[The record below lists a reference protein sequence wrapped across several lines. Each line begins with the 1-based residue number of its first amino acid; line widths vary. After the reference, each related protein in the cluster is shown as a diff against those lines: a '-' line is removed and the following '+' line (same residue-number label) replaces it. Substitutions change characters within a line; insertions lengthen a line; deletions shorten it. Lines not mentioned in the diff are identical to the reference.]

1 MPLPEQRLD
10 IGSLE
15 SAQFAGNNL
24 GGLASLNSATANAIC
39 RTALFNQSD
48 GQAAARNIVLT
59 VAPTSAAPP
68 QPPPPAFKRSL
79 VDMETMPSAESQKAA
94 DMPAAAAAVYAAQ
107 PLSGVATRGLRQGA
121 RRNPPRYS
129 DFTDDLSDTD
139 SPGESYDEEEE
150 DLDGFSEDNSSRRIG
165 LRSRGSSLQ
174 SADASQFRSAMSG
187 GDSGREG
194 RRGGSG
200 GVAPKRPRSKSLLC
214 EQDPE
219 APGLTLEQRRK
230 IRRRINNRASA
241 RRVRQKR
248 EEELHKI
255 SAQVTKL
262 DQEKQQLSARVLQS
276 QTGCSQLALQLKE
289 IHERWQLTCLTNATL
304 HKELMGLREVW
315 QRARGAAMSA
325 AQQQAPMSSM
335 GPPPAASGAP
345 AATSGPPGRMGGRP
359 SLSNLASL
367 DLASFLAN

>member
-1 MPLPEQRLD
+1 MMTDHLMVWQVQLESGRANNQMLPANAMHPPVSAHPGSQQRGQSMAWAGMQGLEGSSREAFASIGCQTYAPLQRKQLLQPLSLHNTVTSGMPLPEQRLD
-10 IGSLE
+10 MGSLE
-15 SAQFAGNNL
+15 SAQFAGNNM

-94 DMPAAAAAVYAAQ
+94 DMPPAAAAVYAAQ
-107 PLSGVATRGLRQGA
+107 PSSGVATRGLRQGA

-230 IRRRINNRASA
+230 IRRCFTSVTFLDTYCTWDMAVHRPGNIGMQASCA
-241 RRVRQKR
+241 KEPCLSIRLFVLDRHVAN
-248 EEELHKI
+248 
-255 SAQVTKL
+255 AQ
-262 DQEKQQLSARVLQS
+262 
-276 QTGCSQLALQLKE
+276 
-289 IHERWQLTCLTNATL
+289 
-304 HKELMGLREVW
+304 
-315 QRARGAAMSA
+315 
-325 AQQQAPMSSM
+325 
-335 GPPPAASGAP
+335 
-345 AATSGPPGRMGGRP
+345 
-359 SLSNLASL
+359 
-367 DLASFLAN
+367 